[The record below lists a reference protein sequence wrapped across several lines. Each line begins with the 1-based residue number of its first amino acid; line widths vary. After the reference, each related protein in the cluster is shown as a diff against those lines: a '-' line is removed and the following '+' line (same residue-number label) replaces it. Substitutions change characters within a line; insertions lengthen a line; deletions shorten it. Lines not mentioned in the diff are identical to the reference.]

1 MLEVLHHNYFTAM
14 REYMKIRL
22 ISDVHQEFYEDKGL
36 YDSGDADVLV
46 VAGDLAVGGPNTVR
60 ALQRFA
66 LNVEDVVYVTGN
78 HEYYGGTIAEVD
90 DYISCH
96 TQGTNIH
103 FLNCGTKKL
112 EAVTFIGA
120 NLWTNFSNNQFS
132 QINARGSI
140 NDFRRIRG
148 FGTHECAQLNAQ
160 HTEFFRDASV
170 AVEGRKVFVSH
181 FLPDRICIDE
191 QYRGE
196 SALND
201 YFANNLGDWIQALEN
216 STWFHGHTHSTVRQE
231 IGTTK
236 IYANPYGYNENRNYV
251 ELFITI

>member
-1 MLEVLHHNYFTAM
+1 
-14 REYMKIRL
+14 MKIRL

-36 YDSGDADVLV
+36 YDSQDADVLV

-78 HEYYGGTIAEVD
+78 HEYYRNTINEVD
-90 DYISCH
+90 EYINRF
-96 TQGTNIH
+96 TRGTNIH

-112 EAVTFIGA
+112 EDVTFIGA

-140 NDFRRIRG
+140 NDFRQIQE
-148 FGTHECAQLNAQ
+148 FGTDQCVALNTK
-160 HTEFFRDASV
+160 HTKFFKDASV

-216 STWFHGHTHSTVRQE
+216 STWFHGHTHSVVRQE

-236 IYANPYGYNENRNYV
+236 IYANPYGYNENKFYK
-251 ELFITI
+251 ELILEL